1 MGWCSR
7 MTVIMTASRNFLEAY
22 RRSRRVF
29 WSRKIII
36 IIIII

>member
-1 MGWCSR
+1 MVLTDDNYHDG
-7 MTVIMTASRNFLEAY
+7 VRNFLEAY

-36 IIIII
+36 IIII